1 MLWLKK
7 GDIKSNWVAFSQ
19 SLIISAES
27 EPQMRH
33 LIISFIFLASPVW
46 AEEPRNFCS
55 DTEVNHQWDEA
66 LVKYPE
72 DQLLLNL
79 SAVRT
84 TLCDMLSRNQID
96 LETARNAWEDAL
108 TDTLVEWARN
118 EQKKRGLLRLFGTF

>member
-1 MLWLKK
+1 MRY
-7 GDIKSNWVAFSQ
+7 
-19 SLIISAES
+19 LI
-27 EPQMRH
+27 
-33 LIISFIFLASPVW
+33 LLLTLLAWPAW

-55 DTEVNHQWDEA
+55 DTEVNRQWEEA

-72 DQLLLNL
+72 DPLLLKL

-84 TLCDMLSRNQID
+84 SLCGMLSHNQID

-108 TDTLVEWARN
+108 TDALVDWARD